1 MYQATNNAI
10 IQACVLR
17 TCISFVLNQQSL
29 MPDLEKKTVRVLFFI
44 KEYICDPVTYYNYVE
59 GSKVSVSIK
68 RSNANK
74 CT

>member
-29 MPDLEKKTVRVLFFI
+29 MPDLEKKQFVYCFLL
-44 KEYICDPVTYYNYVE
+44 K
-59 GSKVSVSIK
+59 SIYAIQ
-68 RSNANK
+68 SLIIIM
-74 CT
+74 